1 MTFGKH
7 WLMRTS
13 IAPIAIVLAFLSG
26 VVANSAPKIPC
37 DQGEQGGR
45 GHVSIE
51 NGCHGTADHQST
63 GQGSG
68 AQAAGG
74 QAAGGANQVHTKS
87 PKEIYDDKVAAIR
100 KQNEQARQAYIAAI
114 NERNKRYQNGD
125 CVFKADGQAGP
136 DCGTIQPPNLIKV
149 PNPPKGVAKPDLP
162 PIPPIDAAYL
172 AIETKLRINASGIGI
187 GPDPDLSRWK
197 MAVVGHSYWLWATGP
212 THLGP
217 VSDSASGRTVTL
229 NATLTSVNFEMGD
242 GNMVKCKGAGT
253 PYPGDKKGLY
263 TKSPTCGYTY
273 QTTSEHHAGGTYP
286 VRATTYWSV
295 AYSAPDGSG
304 VIPIVLAS
312 ERDLKVGELQTV
324 ITH

>member
-1 MTFGKH
+1 MI
-7 WLMRTS
+7 LRQIAVVLTS
-13 IAPIAIVLAFLSG
+13 ISILAATAFGTSTVASADTKRCVHHYRHLDKATG
-26 VVANSAPKIPC
+26 VVTIEC
-37 DQGEQGGR
+37 DTWVTVDKHKSSRGR
-45 GHVSIE
+45 VDPM
-51 NGCHGTADHQST
+51 NPTT
-63 GQGSG
+63 PT
-68 AQAAGG
+68 
-74 QAAGGANQVHTKS
+74 VHTKS
-87 PKEIYDDKVAAIR
+87 PKETYADQVAAIR
-100 KQNEQARQAYIAAI
+100 KRNEQAREDYITAVKQ
-114 NERNKRYQNGD
+114 RNDHYRTGECVYRAGGSFTGANCATPKRP
-125 CVFKADGQAGP
+125 KMIP
-136 DCGTIQPPNLIKV
+136 IPK
-149 PNPPKGVAKPDLP
+149 PPKGVPAPNLP
-162 PIPPIDAAYL
+162 PIPPKEAAYL
-172 AIETKLRINASGIGI
+172 AIATKLRINASGIGI

-217 VSDSASGRTVTL
+217 VSDSDSGRTVTL

-242 GNMVKCKGAGT
+242 GGIVKCKGAGT

-263 TKSPTCGYTY
+263 AKSPTCGYTY
-273 QTTSEHHAGGTYP
+273 QTTSKHHAGGTYP